1 MVITQANSLPFP
13 NVLMAVPLYMGAAGA
28 FHAQTLWGGHKILLD
43 MSSQF
48 VASVLLILDKI
59 LLASNAS
66 FHVVPELIGAIQK
79 ESVKPALQEPTSLSL
94 TNPLA
99 SPVPLGHMVL
109 RKALSHH
116 GSVILVHLALVVLMV
131 A

>member
-99 SPVPLGHMVL
+99 SPVPLGHLVL
-109 RKALSHH
+109 RKPAHQSN
-116 GSVILVHLALVVLMV
+116 VILVHFALVVVFPV